1 MRSSSAA
8 PSGPHTRPR
17 DLPVPPKTHDPIM
30 YGKVA
35 RPGVWPGRCCGR
47 RAHRV
52 WRSRGG
58 APARRRVGSSR
69 RGSSGRAQP

>member
-30 YGKVA
+30 YGKA
-35 RPGVWPGRCCGR
+35 AAAAPWSHATRTTSADGCCGSSAGAPGR
-47 RAHRV
+47 
-52 WRSRGG
+52 W
-58 APARRRVGSSR
+58 
-69 RGSSGRAQP
+69 